1 MKMIN
6 YERAKAYLSLLL
18 AALGFFLLGAYTF
31 GTVYNVKEVSTL
43 QWVITPFF
51 TLYFLSLFIVNISK
65 KSK

>member
-6 YERAKAYLSLLL
+6 YEKSKAYLSLLL

-31 GTVYNVKEVSTL
+31 STVYNVKEVSTL
-43 QWVITPFF
+43 QWVITPFL

-65 KSK
+65 